1 MYKVI
6 RLSFGNGILC
16 LQLFVKND
24 EFLEDGIDSLLLAI
38 EHIHP
43 KFIRFPCWCIR
54 FLLAFLLLLR
64 RSFYGRRRF
73 LQLWTR
79 LRFGH
84 WLGFDHG
91 L

>member
-24 EFLEDGIDSLLLAI
+24 EFLEDGIDPLLLAI
-38 EHIHP
+38 EHKHS
-43 KFIRFPCWCIR
+43 KFIRSPCWTIR
-54 FLLAFLLLLR
+54 FLLTFLLR
-64 RSFYGRRRF
+64 RSFYERF

-84 WLGFDHG
+84 RLGFAHG